1 MPEMSRLGDLA
12 DQYQVEL
19 ILIFGSQAR
28 EDVHPD
34 SDLDIAVYGRQVFS
48 EKEKI
53 QLTYELCN
61 FLHTN
66 DVDLVDLKTASPSLK
81 KEVFKNYK
89 ILLQRDPMLLYHL
102 ELANIHEM
110 KELEIL
116 GQIRRERL
124 KEFVR

>member
-1 MPEMSRLGDLA
+1 MLRLEDLA
-12 DQYQVEL
+12 EKYQLEL
-19 ILIFGSQAR
+19 ILIFGSRAR

-34 SDLDIAVYGRQVFS
+34 SDIDIAVYGRQIFS

-66 DVDLVDLKTASPSLK
+66 DVDLVDLKTASPLLK
-81 KEVFKNYK
+81 KEVFRNYK
-89 ILLQRDPMLLYHL
+89 IVLQRDAMLLYHL

-116 GQIRRERL
+116 DQIRRERL
-124 KEFVR
+124 EEFVR